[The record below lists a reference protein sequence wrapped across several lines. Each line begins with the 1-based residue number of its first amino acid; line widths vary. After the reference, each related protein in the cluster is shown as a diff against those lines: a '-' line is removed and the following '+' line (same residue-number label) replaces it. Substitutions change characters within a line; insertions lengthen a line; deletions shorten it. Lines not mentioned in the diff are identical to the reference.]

1 MDRRQGK
8 RGRGNVRPQPHTPS
22 PPTPFLLIYLYSIYK
37 PLGEDDMFF
46 DNSKGWNSEIFK

>member
-22 PPTPFLLIYLYSIYK
+22 PPTPFLFIYLYSIYK